1 MMAKKGTKVGR
12 SGKTQG
18 SSRSTSQTAVSADRF
33 ELRADVST
41 GNFWFDTGRVMLLKL
56 FGAGTHDV
64 NTVLQELVDRL
75 VEPTGNKGEYFDK
88 TTNSLKEYDK
98 KNWVFP
104 TNLFIK
110 ANPSPPK
117 EKRLI
122 NGKEQLVFLEPPQ
135 YSLKLDLKK
144 KKDRCDICG
153 QEAPVT
159 DATMWMFPFVVD
171 PSKFGCF
178 YSGAK
183 RGLKL
188 CACCALAG
196 LAGYLGWLWRGRRD
210 WLHFFIF
217 HSDMPELRRLH
228 EEILEHL
235 KLKGQRSGNCECAFE
250 GPYIHETTL
259 GLLLTLFQYV
269 RESDK
274 LPEESRQL
282 LSELLGAETLAG
294 PPPMRLYAV
303 TGKPG
308 QAFKM
313 NMLCEFSQLHRL
325 FRFYEKWIEIIQGLN
340 LKDDKPHQRLEK
352 IFGQFYARQGQKY
365 ETLWRDKIAWAIL
378 EFSDPTPFIEQFLF
392 DVCARAEESDRHS
405 RGLLHGT
412 LNVLIPY
419 LAEVMQMD
427 EKFQKVLAGF
437 GHSLGTK
444 ASQQNEMGLLYALR
458 NAKNPEEFYRVLND
472 AQFRLQITVPGDLLR
487 IERQERIAGV
497 PWVRV
502 KTLLAIYAMN
512 AYLRKGKETTEDA
525 NDSDLTTQE
534 DNA

>member
-1 MMAKKGTKVGR
+1 
-12 SGKTQG
+12 
-18 SSRSTSQTAVSADRF
+18 
-33 ELRADVST
+33 
-41 GNFWFDTGRVMLLKL
+41 
-56 FGAGTHDV
+56 
-64 NTVLQELVDRL
+64 
-75 VEPTGNKGEYFDK
+75 
-88 TTNSLKEYDK
+88 
-98 KNWVFP
+98 
-104 TNLFIK
+104 
-110 ANPSPPK
+110 
-117 EKRLI
+117 
-122 NGKEQLVFLEPPQ
+122 
-135 YSLKLDLKK
+135 
-144 KKDRCDICG
+144 
-153 QEAPVT
+153 
-159 DATMWMFPFVVD
+159 
-171 PSKFGCF
+171 
-178 YSGAK
+178 
-183 RGLKL
+183 
-188 CACCALAG
+188 
-196 LAGYLGWLWRGRRD
+196 
-210 WLHFFIF
+210 
-217 HSDMPELRRLH
+217 
-228 EEILEHL
+228 
-235 KLKGQRSGNCECAFE
+235 KGQRSGNCECAFE

-259 GLLLTLFQYV
+259 GLLLTLFLYV

-282 LSELLGAETLAG
+282 LSQLLGAEPLAG
-294 PPPMRLYAV
+294 RPPMRLYAV

-313 NMLCEFSQLHRL
+313 NTLCEFSQLHRL

-340 LKDDKPHQRLEK
+340 LKGDKPHQRLEK
-352 IFGQFYARQGQKY
+352 IFGQFYARQGKKC

-419 LAEVMQMD
+419 LVEVMQMD
-427 EKFQKVLAGF
+427 ERFQKVLAGF

-444 ASQQNEMGLLYALR
+444 ASEKKEMGLLYALR

-534 DNA
+534 VNA